1 MPLTQRPGDVS
12 EDERIGISFYMS
24 NGTEEVVVWVDK
36 GALSMLRNSTTGS
49 ERAAFE
55 RRRVTLESIAS
66 ANYDAGIIEPDGT
79 TIIRRDDVEGL
90 I

>member
-1 MPLTQRPGDVS
+1 MPLTQHPGDVS
-12 EDERIGISFYMS
+12 ENECIGDSFFMS
-24 NGTEEVVVWVDK
+24 NGTEEVMVWVDK

-55 RRRVTLESIAS
+55 RRRGTLEDIAS
-66 ANYDAGIIEPDGT
+66 TKYDAGIIEPDGT
-79 TIIRRDDVEGL
+79 TIIRRNDVEGL